1 MYLSTAIFT
10 VFSAGPVVSK
20 SDPQL
25 TTTAEDVRPQYGDV
39 AEKTEMTDSTVI
51 VRSKDVPRKP
61 LSSHR
66 PDDEVPGAAAI
77 IENLEVG
84 TEFILILL
92 FPFVSCG
99 GVQ

>member
-1 MYLSTAIFT
+1 M
-10 VFSAGPVVSK
+10 FSAGPVVSK

-51 VRSKDVPRKP
+51 VGAKEVPRKP

-77 IENLEVG
+77 IESLEVG
-84 TEFILILL
+84 TEFILLLL
-92 FPFVSCG
+92 FPFLSCG
-99 GVQ
+99 RVQ